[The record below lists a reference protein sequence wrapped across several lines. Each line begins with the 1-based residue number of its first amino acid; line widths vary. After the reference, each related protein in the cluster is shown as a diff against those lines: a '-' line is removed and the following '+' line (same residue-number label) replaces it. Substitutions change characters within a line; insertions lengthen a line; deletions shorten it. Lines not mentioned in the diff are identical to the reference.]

1 MLLLRRRR
9 SETTPVYGIVTLC
22 LYIGAISKQAFL
34 KNVWGR
40 KATGVAP
47 GWRPDPAQTRIS
59 KIASCIIIRHVHH
72 YQSRASLSVT
82 YIIINHVHH
91 YPSLTSSSITCII
104 NISLRNHAYLPGIV
118 RISPE
123 SEVVQYCPIRKTKF
137 CTSVISAFKK
147 KYIKIPIL
155 TLCVL
160 SDRIP

>member
-1 MLLLRRRR
+1 MYIQRNMQMLLLRRRR

-47 GWRPDPAQTRIS
+47 GWCPDPAQTRIS

-72 YQSRASLSVT
+72 YPSRTSLSITCIIIRHLHHHQSRASLT
-82 YIIINHVHH
+82 YL
-91 YPSLTSSSITCII
+91 S
-104 NISLRNHAYLPGIV
+104 GIM

-123 SEVVQYCPIRKTKF
+123 SCVSLRNQKLSNIVQ
-137 CTSVISAFKK
+137 
-147 KYIKIPIL
+147 
-155 TLCVL
+155 
-160 SDRIP
+160 